1 MPDYVVPP
9 HPQPFEGSPSKSPIF
24 AAGAIASDDVEF
36 GAKREGAIDFS
47 DVTMPSRNIAMRER
61 RKKQLRTCDKDS
73 FGVPLPNT
81 RRPFSLFASPFSI
94 AEVCTGLGV
103 YLASLQATVLLVL
116 MLSVLCIY
124 PVVDNVKSQ
133 RWAEDYSLLT
143 GVRETHCFSLFGF
156 LVPVLFL
163 ILVPFFFNLQSGG
176 AVASCPKGWDLTSWL
191 TSTTIGGHCNGGS
204 YTSKYDC
211 AAQCVW
217 SPERLKNSQC
227 KGVKPP
233 GIAMA
238 NSTTTSPT
246 KNSNSSTSN
255 TPYKTRLSGQ
265 CAQHLPC
272 VKGRV
277 DPSAPDGPC
286 LCCQMQQDPA
296 AIATNPRVSAGQ
308 LWTFFLC
315 QLVFLI
321 WMLFLVHTQVKTV
334 HIQGTRVVGAS
345 DYSAWISGIARTRT
359 DDAPLAHWCG
369 QFGSVV
375 SAFNVP
381 NVGDALRVGRE
392 VATLQIKKAESDAL
406 SGSTSCNPLQWIY
419 GRFVVGKPK
428 GLEESLEK
436 KQRKLAIYERQE
448 SEPTGQGLV
457 TFEFTES
464 AASAITAFERL
475 PLRSLLDKVSL
486 GFTDTTPRLHGTV
499 VKVVRAPEPSDVL
512 WEHTN
517 CTGTPALLRRIWS
530 WTITALIIL
539 AGAGIQYGFAVAAER
554 LREDRMMAQYAAGT
568 GAEWAVAEAAAK
580 TKKLRAVSVV
590 SAVVVV
596 TINLTIM
603 LTMRALSWYERWTT
617 RTSMERWVMLKLSVS
632 QLCNAFAAPM
642 LAAYASGNRSG
653 WFSRGGLMDA
663 AFYIMCA
670 NSLVPP
676 LFHLL
681 GLGDKIKYYILS
693 PFARTQPMLNQLLA
707 PPLFPMAE
715 QYAASVTTLGLALW
729 YMPVLPMSP
738 MIALVGLSISYC
750 SNKWVAVRR
759 AAAPP
764 NLSGMVTAPLN
775 WLLRLL
781 PLVQMI
787 LMKQLY
793 FKDYPTID
801 PVFYTGLAFWTLFC
815 LAPIRALLG
824 AVRRRRRQNA
834 SSGLSY
840 HRLLGGKRL
849 GVGDVYAPLVPKPCS
864 RKFKERVASTFAQL
878 APAAFETILNGEEV
892 AKFLFGGNGGDIQGD
907 KDRLAAFGITSA
919 DLKEFNLGGADGRPQ
934 QGQSQGISLRASIAA
949 GVRLLWQPQDPDHPD
964 DVFMPAAADV
974 GSSGTH
980 GLSSGGRTVE
990 PTAPPSRPCSND
1002 NSNGRPN
1009 SGSTSDSC
1017 DPNGGGGAGGDANVA
1032 TPAAAVTPPI
1042 MTRHAVPCTTT
1053 PGSNALIP
1061 AVRHR
1066 NTNGISPDQGQRRP
1080 AAVQGRPTPNT
1091 TGRGHGPSRLGPS
1104 SRRATAAITGTPG
1117 LDNFR
1122 PLGSG
1127 LPAYFFGDAL

>member
-1 MPDYVVPP
+1 VSA
-9 HPQPFEGSPSKSPIF
+9 F
-24 AAGAIASDDVEF
+24 
-36 GAKREGAIDFS
+36 
-47 DVTMPSRNIAMRER
+47 
-61 RKKQLRTCDKDS
+61 LS
-73 FGVPLPNT
+73 F
-81 RRPFSLFASPFSI
+81 FI
-94 AEVCTGLGV
+94 
-103 YLASLQATVLLVL
+103 LL
-116 MLSVLCIY
+116 
-124 PVVDNVKSQ
+124 
-133 RWAEDYSLLT
+133 
-143 GVRETHCFSLFGF
+143 
-156 LVPVLFL
+156 
-163 ILVPFFFNLQSGG
+163 LQSSG
-176 AVASCPKGWDLTSWL
+176 AAESCTKGWDSTSWL
-191 TSTTIGGHCNGGS
+191 TATTIGGHCDDGP

-211 AAQCVW
+211 AAQCIW

-227 KGVKPP
+227 RGVKPP
-233 GIAMA
+233 GIEMA
-238 NSTTTSPT
+238 
-246 KNSNSSTSN
+246 NSNSSTTSTSSTTYN
-255 TPYKTRLSGQ
+255 TRLSGQ

-277 DPSAPDGPC
+277 DPLAPDGPC
-286 LCCQMQQDPA
+286 LCCHMQQDSA
-296 AIATNPRVSAGQ
+296 AIASNPRVSAGQ

-315 QLVFLI
+315 QLLFLI

-345 DYSAWISGIARTRT
+345 DYSAWISGIAKTRT
-359 DDAPLAHWCG
+359 EDGPLAHWCG

-381 NVGDALRVGRE
+381 SVGDALRVGRG

-406 SGSTSCNPLQWIY
+406 SGSTSCNPLQWVY
-419 GRFVVGKPK
+419 GRFVVGKPE
-428 GLEESLEK
+428 GLTESLEK
-436 KQRKLAIYERQE
+436 QQRKLSIYERQE

-464 AASAITAFERL
+464 AASAIAAFERG
-475 PLRSLLDKVSL
+475 PLRSLLDKASL
-486 GFTDTTPRLHGTV
+486 GFTDTRPRLHGTV
-499 VKVVRAPEPSDVL
+499 VKVVRAPEPSDIL

-517 CTGTPALLRRIWS
+517 CTGTPAVLRRLWS

-580 TKKLRAVSVV
+580 TRKLRAVSVV

-663 AFYIMCA
+663 AFYIMCV
-670 NSLVPP
+670 NSLMPA

-707 PPLFPMAE
+707 PPPFPMAE

-738 MIALVGLSISYC
+738 MIALVGLSVNYC
-750 SNKWVAVRR
+750 SNKWVALRR

-781 PLVQMI
+781 PLIQMI

-793 FKDYPTID
+793 FRDYPTID

-864 RKFKERVASTFAQL
+864 RKFKERVAFTFAQL

-892 AKFLFGGNGGDIQGD
+892 ARFLFGGKGGGIGADADQ
-907 KDRLAAFGITSA
+907 LAAFGITSA
-919 DLKEFNLGGADGRPQ
+919 DLKEFNLGAPAAGGGLGRQPQ
-934 QGQSQGISLRASIAA
+934 PGHESQGNSLRASIAA
-949 GVRLLWQPQDPDHPD
+949 GVHGTLALFWQPQDPDHPD
-964 DVFMPAAADV
+964 DVFVPAAADV

-980 GLSSGGRTVE
+980 GVSSGGRTVE
-990 PTAPPSRPCSND
+990 PAAPQY
-1002 NSNGRPN
+1002 RPN

-1017 DPNGGGGAGGDANVA
+1017 DPTNGGGGNGQNNTIA
-1032 TPAAAVTPPI
+1032 TQAAAVTTPLT
-1042 MTRHAVPCTTT
+1042 TRHGAPCTTT
-1053 PGSNALIP
+1053 PGSNAFIP

-1066 NTNGISPDQGQRRP
+1066 NNNNGVASPANAHQRP
-1080 AAVQGRPTPNT
+1080 APVVQGRPTPNT
-1091 TGRGHGPSRLGPS
+1091 TMGRGHGPSRLGPS
-1104 SRRATAAITGTPG
+1104 SSRRATGGTPG
-1117 LDNFR
+1117 GAAAGIDNFR

-1127 LPAYFFGDAL
+1127 LPTYYFGDAL

>member
-1 MPDYVVPP
+1 M
-9 HPQPFEGSPSKSPIF
+9 IF
-24 AAGAIASDDVEF
+24 
-36 GAKREGAIDFS
+36 
-47 DVTMPSRNIAMRER
+47 
-61 RKKQLRTCDKDS
+61 
-73 FGVPLPNT
+73 
-81 RRPFSLFASPFSI
+81 
-94 AEVCTGLGV
+94 
-103 YLASLQATVLLVL
+103 
-116 MLSVLCIY
+116 
-124 PVVDNVKSQ
+124 
-133 RWAEDYSLLT
+133 
-143 GVRETHCFSLFGF
+143 LFGF
-156 LVPVLFL
+156 LVPVVLLL
-163 ILVPFFFNLQSGG
+163 IFCFVSLILQSGG

-191 TSTTIGGHCNGGS
+191 TATTIGGHCNGGS

-233 GIAMA
+233 DIAMA
-238 NSTTTSPT
+238 SSSTTSPT
-246 KNSNSSTSN
+246 NNSSSSTSY

-272 VKGRV
+272 VKGRL
-277 DPSAPDGPC
+277 DPLAPDGPC

-296 AIATNPRVSAGQ
+296 AISTNPRVSAGQ

-345 DYSAWISGIARTRT
+345 DYSAWIAGIAKTRT
-359 DDAPLAHWCG
+359 EDGPLAHWCG
-369 QFGSVV
+369 HFGSVV

-381 NVGDALRVGRE
+381 NVGDALRVGRR
-392 VATLQIKKAESDAL
+392 VATLQVKKAESDAL

-419 GRFVVGKPK
+419 GRFVVGKSE
-428 GLEESLEK
+428 GLEKSLEK
-436 KQRKLAIYERQE
+436 QQRKLAIYERQE

-464 AASAITAFERL
+464 AASAIAAFERP
-475 PLRSLLDKVSL
+475 PLRSLLDKATL
-486 GFTDTTPRLHGTV
+486 GFTDTRPRLHGTV
-499 VKVVRAPEPSDVL
+499 VKVVRAPEPSDIL

-517 CTGTPALLRRIWS
+517 CTGTPALLRRLWS

-539 AGAGIQYGFAVAAER
+539 AGAGIQYGFAVAAEQ
-554 LREDRMMAQYAAGT
+554 LREDRMLAQYAAGT

-590 SAVVVV
+590 SAVIVV

-670 NSLVPP
+670 NSLLPP

-738 MIALVGLSISYC
+738 MIALVGLSVSYC

-864 RKFKERVASTFAQL
+864 RKFKEQVASTFAQL

-892 AKFLFGGNGGDIQGD
+892 ANFLFGGGDGGNIQGD
-907 KDRLAAFGITSA
+907 KEKLAALGITSA
-919 DLKEFNLGGADGRPQ
+919 DLKEFNLGVAAAPARGADGRPQ
-934 QGQSQGISLRASIAA
+934 QGQPQGNSLRASITA
-949 GVRLLWQPQDPDHPD
+949 GVRLLWQPQDPDHPE

-980 GLSSGGRTVE
+980 GLSSAGRTVE
-990 PTAPPSRPCSND
+990 PTAPQLRPRFN
-1002 NSNGRPN
+1002 NNNNNGRPN

-1017 DPNGGGGAGGDANVA
+1017 DPTGGGEAGGGANIAA
-1032 TPAAAVTPPI
+1032 QAAAAAVTPPI
-1042 MTRHAVPCTTT
+1042 MTRHAAPCTTT

-1066 NTNGISPDQGQRRP
+1066 NNNGLSPDQGHQRR
-1080 AAVQGRPTPNT
+1080 ALVQGRPTPNT

-1104 SRRATAAITGTPG
+1104 SRRVTAPITGTPGGG

-1127 LPAYFFGDAL
+1127 LPTYLFGDAL

>member
-1 MPDYVVPP
+1 LD
-9 HPQPFEGSPSKSPIF
+9 SILT
-24 AAGAIASDDVEF
+24 
-36 GAKREGAIDFS
+36 DF
-47 DVTMPSRNIAMRER
+47 
-61 RKKQLRTCDKDS
+61 
-73 FGVPLPNT
+73 
-81 RRPFSLFASPFSI
+81 
-94 AEVCTGLGV
+94 
-103 YLASLQATVLLVL
+103 
-116 MLSVLCIY
+116 
-124 PVVDNVKSQ
+124 
-133 RWAEDYSLLT
+133 
-143 GVRETHCFSLFGF
+143 F
-156 LVPVLFL
+156 LVFLFL
-163 ILVPFFFNLQSGG
+163 CSLQSGD

-217 SPERLKNSQC
+217 SPDRLKNSQC
-227 KGVKPP
+227 KGVEPP
-233 GIAMA
+233 GLEMA
-238 NSTTTSPT
+238 SATAT
-246 KNSNSSTSN
+246 NSSYHS
-255 TPYKTRLSGQ
+255 RLSGQ

-272 VKGRV
+272 VKGRG
-277 DPSAPDGPC
+277 DPFAPDGPC
-286 LCCQMQQDPA
+286 LCCHMQQDSA
-296 AIATNPRVSAGQ
+296 AIATNPGVSAGQ

-345 DYSAWISGIARTRT
+345 DYSAWISGIAKTRT
-359 DDAPLAHWCG
+359 EDGPLAHWCG

-381 NVGDALRVGRE
+381 SVGDALRVGRR
-392 VATLQIKKAESDAL
+392 VAMLQVKKVEADAL
-406 SGSTSCNPLQWIY
+406 SGSTSCNPLQWVY
-419 GRFVVGKPK
+419 GRFVVGKPE
-428 GLEESLEK
+428 GLEEVLEK
-436 KQRKLAIYERQE
+436 QQRKLAIYERQE
-448 SEPTGQGLV
+448 CEPTGQGLV
-457 TFEFTES
+457 TFEFTDS
-464 AASAITAFERL
+464 AASAIAAFERP
-475 PLRSLLDKVSL
+475 PLRSLLDKASL
-486 GFTDTTPRLHGTV
+486 GFTDTRPRLHGTV
-499 VKVVRAPEPSDVL
+499 VKVVRAPEPSDIL

-517 CTGTPALLRRIWS
+517 CTGTPALLRRIYS
-530 WTITALIIL
+530 WAITALLIL
-539 AGAGIQYGFAVAAER
+539 AGAGIQYGFAVAAEQ

-568 GAEWAVAEAAAK
+568 GAEWAVHEAAVK
-580 TKKLRAVSVV
+580 TRKLRAVAVV

-603 LTMRALSWYERWTT
+603 LTVRALSWYERWTT
-617 RTSMERWVMLKLSVS
+617 RTSMERWVMLKLSIS

-663 AFYIMCA
+663 AFYVQCA

-738 MIALVGLSISYC
+738 MIALVGLSVSYC
-750 SNKWVAVRR
+750 SNKWVALRR

-764 NLSGMVTAPLN
+764 NFSGMVTAPLN
-775 WLLRLL
+775 WMLRLL

-787 LMKQLY
+787 LMKHLY

-801 PVFYTGLAFWTLFC
+801 PVFYTGLAFWILFC

-834 SSGLSY
+834 TSGLSY

-892 AKFLFGGNGGDIQGD
+892 AKFLFGGKGGIMNADADQ
-907 KDRLAAFGITSA
+907 LAALGITSA
-919 DLKEFNLGGADGRPQ
+919 DLKEFNMGAAPGAAAPGGGDNQGRPHN
-934 QGQSQGISLRASIAA
+934 GQSQGGNSLRKSIAGTLA
-949 GVRLLWQPQDPDHPD
+949 LLWQPQDSDHPE

-980 GLSSGGRTVE
+980 GVSSGGRTVE
-990 PTAPPSRPCSND
+990 PAAPQ
-1002 NSNGRPN
+1002 GRPH
-1009 SGSTSDSC
+1009 SGSASDSC
-1017 DPNGGGGAGGDANVA
+1017 DPSKRSSSSNGGNVQNNNTA
-1032 TPAAAVTPPI
+1032 PQTAAEAAVTPI
-1042 MTRHAVPCTTT
+1042 MTRHGAPCTT
-1053 PGSNALIP
+1053 PALIP
-1061 AVRHR
+1061 ALRQR
-1066 NTNGISPDQGQRRP
+1066 NHNTGNSPAYQ
-1080 AAVQGRPTPNT
+1080 RPTPVLGRATPIT

-1104 SRRATAAITGTPG
+1104 SRRAPAAPTTGTPG
-1117 LDNFR
+1117 NALDNFR

-1127 LPAYFFGDAL
+1127 LPSYFYGDEL